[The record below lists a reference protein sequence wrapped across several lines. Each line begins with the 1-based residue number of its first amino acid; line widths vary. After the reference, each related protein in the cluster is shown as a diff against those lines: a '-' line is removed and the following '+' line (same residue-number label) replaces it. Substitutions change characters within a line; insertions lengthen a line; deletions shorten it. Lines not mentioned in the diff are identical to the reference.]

1 MRKTKAARE
10 EAKKVSQRKLGRTIL
25 RSLRLAELETVAG
38 GDDPTHT
45 GITDGVE
52 YWP

>member
-10 EAKKVSQRKLGRTIL
+10 EAKKVTQRKLGRTVL
-25 RSLRLAELETVAG
+25 RPLRLAELKSVAG
-38 GDDPTHT
+38 GDT
-45 GITDGVE
+45 GAITDGVE